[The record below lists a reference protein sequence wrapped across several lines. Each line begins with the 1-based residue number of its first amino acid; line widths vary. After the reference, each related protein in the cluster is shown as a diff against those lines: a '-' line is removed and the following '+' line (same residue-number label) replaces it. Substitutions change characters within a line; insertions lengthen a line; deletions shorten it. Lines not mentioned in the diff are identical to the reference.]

1 MTKIQ
6 IYINFE
12 VFKLLMDL
20 KPALKKL
27 EESTVFKMWHKKNKN
42 TYLSYAFKI
51 PQEMGSNDWQLGFYD
66 NKKDKITTFVIAGD
80 SIKIRPEE
88 EIFKKE
94 GMKVNEIQLDK
105 VKLTFDNAIGKADE
119 FQQKNF
125 PKDKSIK
132 TIAILQNSQELG
144 NIWNITYITEA
155 FNTLNMKIDASNSK
169 VLEHN
174 LSSILSFRKE

>member
-1 MTKIQ
+1 
-6 IYINFE
+6 
-12 VFKLLMDL
+12 MDL

-27 EESTVFKMWHKKNKN
+27 EESSDFKKWRQKNKN

-51 PQEMGSNDWQLGFYD
+51 PQEMGANDWQIGFY
-66 NKKDKITTFVIAGD
+66 NRKKDKITTFVLVGD
-80 SIKIRPEE
+80 NIKIRSEE

-94 GMKVNEIQLDK
+94 EMKVNEIQLDK

-119 FQQKNF
+119 FQQKKF

-132 TIAILQNSQELG
+132 TIAILQNISSIG
-144 NIWNITYITEA
+144 NVWNVTYVTEA
-155 FNTLNMKIDASNSK
+155 FNTLNMKIDASNGN

-174 LSSILSFRKE
+174 LSSVFSFRKE

>member
-1 MTKIQ
+1 
-6 IYINFE
+6 
-12 VFKLLMDL
+12 MDL

-27 EESTVFKMWHKKNKN
+27 EESQNFKTWRKKNKN
-42 TYLSYAFKI
+42 TYISYAFKI
-51 PQEMGSNDWQLGFYD
+51 PQEMGSNDWQFGFYN
-66 NKKDKITTFVIAGD
+66 NKKDKITTFVIVGD
-80 SIKIRPEE
+80 NIKIRPEE

-94 GMKVNEIQLDK
+94 DMKVNEIQLDK
-105 VKLTFDNAIGKADE
+105 VKLTFDNAIEKADE

-155 FNTLNMKIDASNSK
+155 FNTLNMKIDASNGRM
-169 VLEHN
+169 LEHN